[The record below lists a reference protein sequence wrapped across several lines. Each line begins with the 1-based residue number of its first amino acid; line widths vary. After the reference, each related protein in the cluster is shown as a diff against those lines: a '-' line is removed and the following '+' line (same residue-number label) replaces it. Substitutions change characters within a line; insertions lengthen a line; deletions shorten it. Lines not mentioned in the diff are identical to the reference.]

1 MELQFKKCN
10 DFWIDNG
17 VENLYNI
24 FSKMS
29 QYCSEVK
36 SEIKP
41 DKVIVQ
47 FDDIDKF
54 VAELAREIEKL
65 KYERVLI
72 EVKDKKGIKKRVI
85 KEHVIIQYGSGNNGE
100 NTLKEKIYLTPKD
113 ELTKIFNLITAKLKN
128 SKSNNICLCC
138 GDEFS
143 KNYQNMKQASY
154 PMATKIKSLGG
165 VRGNSE
171 YYKEICP
178 KCYLVGILE
187 WVDNGYIYWTKNT
200 LSYVIIPY
208 NFDLIKLN
216 KFKDRYRKFLNNSD
230 RYCNIGENKE
240 IYGKYSALLKFYEYL
255 IDNTK
260 LTENP
265 NIEWNII
272 KIPDNR
278 PKKPKNIKVDKFK
291 MFGEIF
297 NVMKIIIEELD
308 GDSIYGDFLNEIYIK
323 EDEKTKFNWDKTNE
337 LREKV
342 SEAFLNNNFRKF
354 VKCFIPKNKHYIV
367 LSNDARE
374 ILEKIIINWRWIKLG
389 IPKEHLETIKKS
401 GRVIAEVCMDNNL
414 NLLYK
419 LDKVRTSEEFWG
431 VMREISRKMISLD
444 GKDTKY
450 INPMVLGDLI
460 ALVKEYEENWKE
472 LRDLLE
478 IYSCMNISVKKYKKN
493 KSNENNE

>member
-1 MELQFKKCN
+1 MELQFRKCN

-24 FSKMS
+24 FSGMS
-29 QYCSEVK
+29 HYCSEVK

-41 DKVIVQ
+41 DKIIVQ

-54 VAELAREIEKL
+54 VAELAKTVERL
-65 KYERVLI
+65 KYEKLLI
-72 EVKDKKGIKKRVI
+72 EVEDKAGIKKRVK
-85 KEHVIIQYGSGNNGE
+85 KEYILIQYGSKDENGV
-100 NTLKEKIYLTPKD
+100 NTLKEKIYLNPKD
-113 ELTKIFNLITAKLKN
+113 ELDKIFKLISNKPKN
-128 SKSNNICLCC
+128 SKSNKVCLCC

-143 KNYQNMKQASY
+143 KEYQNMKQASY
-154 PMATKIKSLGG
+154 PMTTKIKSLGG
-165 VRGNSE
+165 IRGTAEN
-171 YYKEICP
+171 YKEMCP
-178 KCYLVGILE
+178 KCYLAGILE
-187 WVDNGYIYWTKNT
+187 WSDDYLYKYMGGK
-200 LSYVIIPY
+200 SYMFIPY
-208 NFDLIKLN
+208 NSNLVKLN
-216 KFKDRYRKFLNNSD
+216 EFKDMYRIFLNNSN
-230 RYCNIGENKE
+230 RYCNIGENRE

-255 IDNTK
+255 IENTK
-260 LTENP
+260 LNENP
-265 NIEWNII
+265 NVEWHII
-272 KIPDNR
+272 DIPNGTV
-278 PKKPKNIKVDKFK
+278 KNIKVDKFE
-291 MFGEIF
+291 MIGEIF
-297 NVMKIIIEELD
+297 TVMKVVIGELD
-308 GDSIYGDFLNEIYIK
+308 GDSIYGDFLNKIYIK
-323 EDEKTKFNWDKTNE
+323 EDEKNKPNWDKTNE

-401 GRVIAEVCMDNNL
+401 GHVIAEVCRHNNL

-444 GKDTKY
+444 DKDTKY

-478 IYSCMNISVKKYKKN
+478 IYSCTYISVKQYKSEDK
-493 KSNENNE
+493 E